1 MHVGNSRNRLIAR
14 LSKAWERGKSTPC
27 EFDGGSPYQTAKTC
41 VGFFGA
47 VYLYSM
53 YVYIYIAMLNVF
65 ASHKPKEKKDKHE
78 HY

>member
-53 YVYIYIAMLNVF
+53 YIYIAMLNVF